1 MQHTANTV
9 SAGKQEQHI
18 SIFNSHVKW
27 INCNN
32 TQMDT
37 FYETLFYLK
46 NYKPVV
52 KPNSSY
58 KVILKLKTKK
68 TWNKEEKVYKSRN
81 R

>member
-1 MQHTANTV
+1 
-9 SAGKQEQHI
+9 
-18 SIFNSHVKW
+18 
-27 INCNN
+27 
-32 TQMDT
+32 MDT